1 MLAVAVLIQEPVF
14 SVPVCAK
21 AGRSCDGCRPGKLG
35 RCANSCARTTTLDTV
50 ADPAVQPAA
59 NGDTIVAASSLMVS
73 QDAGIANPVSFLEEL
88 SSLNLSHLSTSCLPS
103 EPGQFLTALD
113 DLTLNL
119 ESSIS
124 TPTELPPLSQCPH
137 QFLLGVSWIRPPL
150 LTL

>member
-1 MLAVAVLIQEPVF
+1 MVACCRCSDSGTCIRC
-14 SVPVCAK
+14 VCAK

-35 RCANSCARTTTLDTV
+35 RCANSCARTTTLGTV

-124 TPTELPPLSQCPH
+124 TPTELPPLSQCPY

-150 LTL
+150 LTP

>member
-1 MLAVAVLIQEPVF
+1 MLRLEGRVMAVVPVNWVVVLILVLEP
-14 SVPVCAK
+14 
-21 AGRSCDGCRPGKLG
+21 RP
-35 RCANSCARTTTLDTV
+35 LDTV
-50 ADPAVQPAA
+50 ADPAVQPVA
-59 NGDTIVAASSLMVS
+59 NGDTIAAASSLMVS

-124 TPTELPPLSQCPH
+124 TPTELPPFEPMSTPI
-137 QFLLGVSWIRPPL
+137 LLGVSWIRPPL